1 MKKKIMML
9 GIHKLTMVFDG
20 KFCDVSI
27 FNRKNNKV
35 SGFTIS
41 DGVVREKPKQT
52 NKVDKKVFIRAC
64 AEYRKVVTL
73 WHYT

>member
-9 GIHKLTMVFDG
+9 GIRKLTMVFDG

-41 DGVVREKPKQT
+41 DGVVRENPSKQI
-52 NKVDKKVFIRAC
+52 KLIKKSLSEHVLNTAR
-64 AEYRKVVTL
+64 R
-73 WHYT
+73 